1 MQLLFAPDGD
11 PQLLRLGELG
21 TSRLPRDQHIG
32 LGRHRTSYL
41 GAQRLQC
48 RLGIVARQGGQGA
61 GQHKGFAGKGLLRG
75 LFLLDGRPM
84 DAGSQQG
91 FQHLHVMGL
100 TQEVVDML
108 GYHIAHVGY
117 FEQLLHRS
125 RAQGIQGEEV
135 VGKIER
141 CRLPHFADPQGK
153 QEARQGGA
161 ARRIDGGYQIEGRF
175 LPHPLKTCQ
184 LDGIEAEQ
192 ISGSLHQPLV
202 YQLLD
207 NLVAKAVHIHGATG
221 GKVLDRLLALRLAE
235 QAAGAAGN
243 GLSFQPLYCRATHRA
258 LGREENFP
266 RINRALCL
274 YHGHDL
280 RDHVSCP
287 AHDHGI
293 ADHYAKAL
301 DLVGVV
307 QSGIGDSHAADK
319 HRFELGHRRHGAST
333 TNLKLDILKQGHLL
347 LRRELVGGRPAR
359 RACHKAELLLQSDGI
374 HLVDHAVDLVR
385 QLATAGQNVVV
396 ERLTTGSPLF
406 EFHLGT
412 KWQPPLFE
420 LIEATKVRA
429 TELLAADT
437 DTVGVKAQGTAGSDT

>member
-1 MQLLFAPDGD
+1 MQFLFGPDGNAK
-11 PQLLRLGELG
+11 LLRLGQLG
-21 TSRLPRDQHIG
+21 TGSFPRHQHIG
-32 LGRHRTSYL
+32 LGRYRTRHL
-41 GAQRLQC
+41 GPQRLQC
-48 RLGIVARQGGQGA
+48 RLGVVARQGGQGA
-61 GQHKGFAGKGLLRG
+61 GQHEGLAGKGLLRG
-75 LFLLDGRPM
+75 LFLLDGRPV

-91 FQHLHVMGL
+91 LQHLHVVRL

-108 GYHIAHVGY
+108 GHHIAHVSH
-117 FEQLLHRS
+117 FEQLLHRG

-135 VGKIER
+135 VGKVER
-141 CRLPHFADPQGK
+141 SRLPHFADPQGK
-153 QEARQGGA
+153 QETRQGGA
-161 ARRIDGGYQIEGRF
+161 ARCIDGGYQIEGGF

-184 LDGIEAEQ
+184 LDGIEAEE
-192 ISGSLHQPLV
+192 IGGSLHQSLV

-221 GKVLDRLLALRLAE
+221 GEVLDRLLTLRLAE
-235 QAAGAAGN
+235 QATGAAGN
-243 GLSFQPLYCRATHRA
+243 RLAFQPFYRRATHRA

-280 RDHVSCP
+280 RDHVPCP

-293 ADHYAKAL
+293 TDHDAKAL

-307 QSGIGDSHAADK
+307 QSGVGDSHAADK

-333 TNLKLDILKQGHLL
+333 ANLKLDILKQSHLF

-359 RACHKAELLLQSDGI
+359 GTCHKAELLLQSDGI

-412 KWQPPLFE
+412 K
-420 LIEATKVRA
+420 R
-429 TELLAADT
+429 
-437 DTVGVKAQGTAGSDT
+437 